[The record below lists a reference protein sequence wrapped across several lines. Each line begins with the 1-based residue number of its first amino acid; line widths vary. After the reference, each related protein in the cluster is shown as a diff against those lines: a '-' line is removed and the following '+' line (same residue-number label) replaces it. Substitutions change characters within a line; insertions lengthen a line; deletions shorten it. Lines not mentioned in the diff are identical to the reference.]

1 MIIRFVLFNEYFHQV
16 TLSLSA
22 FLSLKSICFFLL
34 LKKKTLI
41 FKSNSYVLRL
51 LIQIQQLVLSLK
63 IDLCC
68 KDRDYG
74 SMGAQ

>member
-1 MIIRFVLFNEYFHQV
+1 MV
-16 TLSLSA
+16 
-22 FLSLKSICFFLL
+22 FFLL
-34 LKKKTLI
+34 LKKPLI

-51 LIQIQQLVLSLK
+51 LIQIRQLVLSLK

-68 KDRDYG
+68 RKDRDYG

>member
-1 MIIRFVLFNEYFHQV
+1 MNNSITFSVFVIKIDMV
-16 TLSLSA
+16 
-22 FLSLKSICFFLL
+22 FFVI
-34 LKKKTLI
+34 KKKPLI

-68 KDRDYG
+68 RKDRDYG